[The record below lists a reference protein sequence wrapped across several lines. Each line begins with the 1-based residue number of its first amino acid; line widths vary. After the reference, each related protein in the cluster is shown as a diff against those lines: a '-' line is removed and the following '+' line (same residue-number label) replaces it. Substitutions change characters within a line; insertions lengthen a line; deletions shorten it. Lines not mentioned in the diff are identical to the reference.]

1 MRARKSFD
9 PKMSQQAK
17 EVLRGLNEIK
27 NGLVSS
33 NRAFTLE
40 TLCKSLKEIGLPT
53 NATFKTALI
62 NCELPVQKC
71 KLLTQVSKGNYVF
84 TKPKDP
90 IHWIDLQ
97 AIYNLFGDLCRKYK
111 KTIKEAPI
119 KEESEETLE
128 DVINEIQAEH
138 KDREEFER
146 LLNELKETPKQK
158 EESDIQKA
166 INLLKA
172 NGYQVLKP
180 TAVVYTIV

>member
-1 MRARKSFD
+1 MKNRKNFD
-9 PKMSQQAK
+9 PKVSPWAK
-17 EVLRGLNEIK
+17 EVVAGLNEIK

-53 NATFKTALI
+53 NGTFRTALI

-84 TKPKDP
+84 TKPKEP
-90 IHWIDLQ
+90 IHWVDLQ
-97 AIYNLFGDLCRKYK
+97 AIYSYFRNLCKKYK
-111 KTIKEAPI
+111 AEKETVS
-119 KEESEETLE
+119 KEDSEETLE
-128 DVINEIQAEH
+128 DVINEIQKEAV
-138 KDREEFER
+138 
-146 LLNELKETPKQK
+146 KETPKQELEQKPK